1 MNMKLDRR
9 KISGYALIL
18 GMVFLVIGLALDNT
32 AFSWTSIVF
41 IMISLITGGRWMRGI
56 KKNKEKK

>member
-9 KISGYALIL
+9 KISGYTLIL

-41 IMISLITGGRWMRGI
+41 IMISLITGGRWMRGR
-56 KKNKEKK
+56 KK

>member
-41 IMISLITGGRWMRGI
+41 IMISLITGGRWMRGR
-56 KKNKEKK
+56 KK